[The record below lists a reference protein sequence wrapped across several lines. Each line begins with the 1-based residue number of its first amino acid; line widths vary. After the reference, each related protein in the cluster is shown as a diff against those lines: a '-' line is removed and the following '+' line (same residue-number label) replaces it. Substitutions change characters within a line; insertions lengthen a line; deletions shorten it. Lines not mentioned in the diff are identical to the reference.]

1 MTTTTI
7 IMMTMGVVVVEV
19 DGSSVMTKSLRAL
32 HSPFDLLD
40 PSEFLHTCA
49 PLMNAWFPIFFFF
62 D

>member
-1 MTTTTI
+1 
-7 IMMTMGVVVVEV
+7 MMTMGVVVVEV